1 MRWPVARSRLK
12 NSVLRHERSS
22 EAVWAAPVERLIVD
36 GMNVIGSRPTGWWR
50 DRDGAK
56 RALIATLQ
64 DFADSSGA
72 SVTVVLDGRPLA
84 GVPEGSHDGVR
95 VLYAPRRGRDAA
107 DDRIVELVEGDT
119 QPETLVVV
127 TSDGEL
133 RRRVQRLG
141 AEVLGSSQL
150 LRRIEESQ

>member
-1 MRWPVARSRLK
+1 MG
-12 NSVLRHERSS
+12 
-22 EAVWAAPVERLIVD
+22 RLIVD

-56 RALIATLQ
+56 RELIATLQ
-64 DFADSSGA
+64 DFADASGA

-95 VLYAPRRGRDAA
+95 VLYAPTRGRNAA
-107 DDRIVELVEGDT
+107 DDRIVELVEQDAA
-119 QPETLVVV
+119 PESLVVV

-141 AEVLGSSQL
+141 ADVIGSSQL